1 VLEVVLLL
9 LLKGLNGGIFV
20 VAFALVAATLIPKRF
35 AGLFAA
41 APSIAMANLLVVAI
55 ADGDAEARASADG
68 MLIGA
73 GAMSAA
79 CLAGTLLLRR
89 ANALRSSA
97 AVGVLWL
104 FIAVA
109 GYLVLEL

>member
-1 VLEVVLLL
+1 VPEEAVVLA
-9 LLKGLNGGIFV
+9 LKGLNGGLFV
-20 VAFALVAATLIPKRF
+20 VVFALVAETLRAKRF

-41 APSIAMANLLVVAI
+41 APSIALANLLVVAI
-55 ADGDAEARASADG
+55 ADGESEALASADG

-79 CLAGTLLLRR
+79 CLAGTLLVRR

-97 AVGVLWL
+97 ALCVLWL
-104 FIAVA
+104 LVAVTA
-109 GYLVLEL
+109 YLTLEL